1 MTFDPTPPVFRDP
14 DRLRAPL
21 ERPVLA
27 IGNFD
32 GVHRGHRSSWGSPA
46 RWLEGWRSHG
56 KVLTFEPHS
65 RAYIRADE
73 QLFPLC
79 SLADKLKLLAREE
92 LDGVVILG
100 FNAALAGLSAAAFVE
115 SPRRPSRR
123 VGRRR
128 RGGLPFRPGPG
139 RQRRISGPQRRG
151 IGLRNR
157 RVAVARGR
165 RDANVLL
172 RHQVR
177 HHGRSGREGG
187 GHARA
192 LLVRRRP
199 CRVRPGRA
207 AADCDQSRMHDRYG
221 LYAVRVAAQGQVRD
235 AVATRSPAS
244 RTGRAVLSL
253 TLLDGAEDLGNGT
266 VTVEFVAWIRGCALP
281 LGGSLRRAPFTRP
294 YGSDTG
300 VIGRPV
306 RRDHRI
312 RVAVVAAAMIP

>member
-32 GVHRGHRSSWGSPA
+32 GVHRGHRKLMGVARSLARRLAKPWG
-46 RWLEGWRSHG
+46 
-56 KVLTFEPHS
+56 VLTFEPHS

-115 SPRRPSRR
+115 SVLVGRLDVSGVAVGEDFRFGQDR
-123 VGRRR
+123 VGNAAYLAR
-128 RGGLPFRPGPG
+128 RGAELGFETAVLPSLVVGGTRMSSSAIRSDIMVGRVEKAAAMLGHYWFVGGPVVSGPG
-139 RQRRISGPQRRG
+139 EPPRIAINPACT
-151 IGLRNR
+151 
-157 RVAVARGR
+157 VA
-165 RDANVLL
+165 
-172 RHQVR
+172 
-177 HHGRSGREGG
+177 
-187 GHARA
+187 
-192 LLVRRRP
+192 
-199 CRVRPGRA
+199 
-207 AADCDQSRMHDRYG
+207 YG

-244 RTGRAVLSL
+244 EDGAAVLSL

-266 VTVEFVAWIRGCALP
+266 VTVEFVAWIRGDVPFPSEEARAERLSRDRTEAIQAL
-281 LGGSLRRAPFTRP
+281 SAAR
-294 YGSDTG
+294 SDETIES
-300 VIGRPV
+300 VLPSSPRQ
-306 RRDHRI
+306 
-312 RVAVVAAAMIP
+312 

>member
-1 MTFDPTPPVFRDP
+1 MESSSSASMPPSP
-14 DRLRAPL
+14 P
-21 ERPVLA
+21 ER
-27 IGNFD
+27 
-32 GVHRGHRSSWGSPA
+32 
-46 RWLEGWRSHG
+46 
-56 KVLTFEPHS
+56 
-65 RAYIRADE
+65 
-73 QLFPLC
+73 
-79 SLADKLKLLAREE
+79 
-92 LDGVVILG
+92 
-100 FNAALAGLSAAAFVE
+100 
-115 SPRRPSRR
+115 RRVRR
-123 VGRRR
+123 VGLVGRLDVSGVAVGEDFRFGQDRVGNAAYLAR
-128 RGGLPFRPGPG
+128 RGAELGFETAVLPSLVVGGTRMSSSA
-139 RQRRISGPQRRG
+139 I
-151 IGLRNR
+151 
-157 RVAVARGR
+157 
-165 RDANVLL
+165 
-172 RHQVR
+172 QVR

-244 RTGRAVLSL
+244 RTGRPCSPSRCSMGPRISATERSRSNSSP
-253 TLLDGAEDLGNGT
+253 GSE
-266 VTVEFVAWIRGCALP
+266 GCALP
-281 LGGSLRRAPFTRP
+281 LGGSSRRAPFTRP